1 MIRRPPR
8 LTRTDTLFPYTT
20 LFRSGESVVAKCREV
35 GCGEACVGGE
45 PGRLVG
51 PAPEERD
58 ALSFEQG
65 QRPSRLGLRLGEEG
79 GSGEQGADQPTRE
92 ATGPEQGHRDV
103 EHRTSLHPPGAET
116 RGGGS
121 QRAAVGVER
130 SEAHTSELQSLMR
143 TSYAVFCLKKKK

>member
-20 LFRSGESVVAKCREV
+20 LFRSGEAGVAQRREV
-35 GCGEACVGGE
+35 GCGEAWVGGE

-79 GSGEQGADQPTRE
+79 GSGEQGADQPTSK

-103 EHRTSLHPPGAET
+103 EHRTSLHPPGPAT
-116 RGGGS
+116 RRGGS
-121 QRAAVGVER
+121 QRAAAGGDGALR
-130 SEAHTSELQSLMR
+130 RAPAAPR
-143 TSYAVFCLKKKK
+143 RKDDNIFRGAPP